1 MLPLRVFIYIAN
13 CMKKVLVA
21 IVLVISALCNVNA
34 QQKPSR
40 AKALCGPYVQC
51 ISETGFTVIWTTD
64 MDAIAWVEVAPNDG
78 THFYNKERDKY
89 YDARGNG
96 VFPIGKIHK
105 VVVEG
110 LEPGTTYRYRIMN
123 KGVTAYNGSGNVE
136 YTKGS
141 GTDVYRGSAFEITT
155 LQKDYETV
163 RFDIFNDI
171 HGKDSLFRTILA
183 GARDNRDF
191 VFLNGDMTSNI
202 AKEEQIATMYL
213 NSAAKSFNGGIPMFA
228 SRGNHELRGRDA
240 IKWLDYFSTPT
251 GTPYYSFS
259 FGKFFFIVLD
269 ACEDKP
275 DSDIEYSGIVASR
288 PYVQR
293 QSRWL
298 KEVLASEEC
307 KNAEV
312 RIVFC
317 HVPPETNGWYGAA
330 QMCELLVE
338 PLNGADIDAMFCGH
352 IHRWRVAKPDGSISN
367 ANFPVI
373 CNPNMQR
380 MEVTATN
387 KSIQISTFDT
397 NGKNT
402 NNHTITLKK

>member
-1 MLPLRVFIYIAN
+1 M
-13 CMKKVLVA
+13 
-21 IVLVISALCNVNA
+21 
-34 QQKPSR
+34 
-40 AKALCGPYVQC
+40 
-51 ISETGFTVIWTTD
+51 SETGFTVIWTTD
-64 MDAIAWVEVAPNDG
+64 VDAVAWVEVAPDDG

-96 VFPIGKIHK
+96 VHPIGKIHK
-105 VVVEG
+105 VQVDG
-110 LEPGTTYRYRIMN
+110 LQPGTTYRYRIMS

-136 YTKGS
+136 YLKPS
-141 GTDVYRGSAFEITT
+141 GTDVYKGQPFKITT
-155 LQKDYETV
+155 YREHYDEL

-171 HGKDSLFRTILA
+171 HGKDSLFNLILK
-183 GARDNRDF
+183 GARPDRDF

-202 AKEEQIATMYL
+202 SSEDLIAKMYL
-213 NSAAKSFNGGIPMFA
+213 RSAAKSLDGSIPMFA

-251 GTPYYSFS
+251 GTPYYTFS
-259 FGKFFFIVLD
+259 VGKYFFIVLD

-275 DSDIEYSGIVASR
+275 DSDIEYSGIVASK
-288 PYVQR
+288 PYVER
-293 QSRWL
+293 QSKWL
-298 KEVLASEEC
+298 KQVLASDEC

-330 QMCELLVE
+330 QMCDLLVE
-338 PLNGADIDAMFCGH
+338 PLNSADIDAMFCGH
-352 IHRWRVAKPDGSISN
+352 IHRWRVAKPDGTLSN

-380 MEVTATN
+380 MEVTVTPKAIEINTINTEGKSTN
-387 KSIQISTFDT
+387 THRVS
-397 NGKNT
+397 
-402 NNHTITLKK
+402 LKK